1 MNRILIAA
9 SLGFLLQW
17 VTPALG
23 QGADFYKGKQVDLY
37 VGYSVG
43 GGYDIYAR
51 LLARHMGKHL
61 PGKPVVVLQ
70 NMAGAG
76 SLRLANWLYQAAP
89 RDGSAFRRIGG
100 GVASGPLLGAQ
111 GTQFKATEFGWVRC
125 SNDALSARVAWAK
138 TGRTRFEPLYSRE

>member
-23 QGADFYKGKQVDLY
+23 QGADFYKGKQVELY

-51 LLARHMGKHL
+51 LVARHMGRYL
-61 PGKPVVVLQ
+61 PGNPVVVPK
-70 NMAGAG
+70 NMEGAG
-76 SLRLANWLYQAAP
+76 SLRLANWLYKAAAQ
-89 RDGSAFRRIGG
+89 DGTAIGIIGRGIAFD
-100 GVASGPLLGAQ
+100 PLLGGQGAQ
-111 GTQFKATEFGWVRC
+111 FDATQFGWLG
-125 SNDALSARVAWAK
+125 SANDEV
-138 TGRTRFEPLYSRE
+138 

>member
-1 MNRILIAA
+1 MKRMLIPA
-9 SLGFLLQW
+9 SVGFLLQC

-61 PGKPVVVLQ
+61 PGKPVVVPK
-70 NMAGAG
+70 NMDGAG
-76 SLRLANWLYQAAP
+76 SLRLANWASQGGL
-89 RDGSAFRRIGG
+89 GGGG
-100 GVASGPLLGAQ
+100 GVGA
-111 GTQFKATEFGWVRC
+111 
-125 SNDALSARVAWAK
+125 VA
-138 TGRTRFEPLYSRE
+138 GG